1 MDSTL
6 LPSQLPSTYILM
18 LSASH
23 MQCTSGFLVAFGGT
37 GCRVSAGRLAPF
49 VPQVLMLSNK
59 VKNFQG
65 GGGRGL
71 GAWSP
76 RKFIGLSK
84 MQFPAFSGS
93 ELVNQDGILRH

>member
-1 MDSTL
+1 
-6 LPSQLPSTYILM
+6 M

-37 GCRVSAGRLAPF
+37 GCRGSAGKLAAF
-49 VPQVLMLSNK
+49 VPQVLMLSAR
-59 VKNFQG
+59 VINFQVG
-65 GGGRGL
+65 GGGGV

-76 RKFIGLSK
+76 SKFIGLSK

-93 ELVNQDGILRH
+93 ALVNQDGILRH

>member
-1 MDSTL
+1 
-6 LPSQLPSTYILM
+6 M

-37 GCRVSAGRLAPF
+37 GCRGSAGKLTPF
-49 VPQVLMLSNK
+49 VPQVLMLSAR
-59 VKNFQG
+59 VINFQWG
-65 GGGRGL
+65 V

-76 RKFIGLSK
+76 SKFIGLSK

-93 ELVNQDGILRH
+93 ALVNQDGILRH

>member
-1 MDSTL
+1 MMDSTL

-37 GCRVSAGRLAPF
+37 GCRGSAGKLAPFAPF
-49 VPQVLMLSNK
+49 VPHVLMSSAR

-65 GGGRGL
+65 GRGGF

-76 RKFIGLSK
+76 RKFL
-84 MQFPAFSGS
+84 
-93 ELVNQDGILRH
+93 